1 MLFMGSGGG
10 REDCMVNSQEYK
22 AIQEHIYA
30 LIRESDSSI
39 HPPELLAR
47 LRQEGITREVAS
59 TIMWEMIASG
69 YINRSKDWL
78 LSPEREPT
86 QELEMRA

>member
-1 MLFMGSGGG
+1 
-10 REDCMVNSQEYK
+10 MVDSQEYK
-22 AIQEHIYA
+22 AIQGQIYG

-47 LRQEGITREVAS
+47 LRREGIPREVAS

-69 YINRSKDWL
+69 YISRSKDWL
-78 LSPEREPT
+78 LAPEREPT
-86 QELEMRA
+86 HELEMYA